1 MGSESKKKRKR
12 EEKEEAKKRK
22 KKKESK
28 KKHKKK
34 ESKSRK
40 HDKHSKKRSKH
51 EQKTG
56 AVSTC
61 APSRD
66 AGASCLWRLAC
77 LGGREVMGWLLLVF
91 LGRMTRA
98 KGHRRVVWCCACP

>member
-56 AVSTC
+56 AVSAC

-66 AGASCLWRLAC
+66 GGASCLWRLAC
-77 LGGREVMGWLLLVF
+77 LGGSEVMAWLLLVF
-91 LGRMTRA
+91 LGRTTRA
-98 KGHRRVVWCCACP
+98 KGDRRVVWCCACP